1 MSNKPWLEKL
11 DLPAELRHLSNK
23 EISELIAEIRALI
36 IETAQSHDLH
46 YSSNLGIVE
55 LSTMIL
61 KVFDVHT
68 DKILYDTGHQTYA
81 HKILTG
87 RYKKFKTMREP
98 NGLAGLMNMDESK
111 HDHYSPGHSG
121 NILSVASG
129 LYQAYAQTNASKDNP
144 KKYINNKNI
153 VAVVGDA
160 AFANGLNFEALNDIS
175 YHKEPLIIILNDNE
189 MSISKPVGSMAKMFS
204 RLQSLQFFHLIE
216 RVLARTFNYNAT
228 YFAIYKSAI
237 WMQTRLIGK
246 NLFQNLGYHYIGPI
260 DGHNLKHLEGALKRA
275 RWFAKQGSVI
285 VHVKTIKGKGDLNAE
300 NDITGSSHSLNKNV
314 LKSFGMYATD
324 YLLELMN
331 AYEDIRVINPAM
343 ILSSN
348 CQNIIDAFPHRFTDV
363 GISEEHALSKA
374 SGMALAGLKVYVYIY
389 SSFLQRG
396 YDQLLHDISR
406 LGLSC
411 TLLIDRADLN
421 GYDGASH
428 HGIYDVGFLKTI
440 KDVVITSPRNINQ
453 LKQLLAISYQ
463 HQAGIFAIRYPKNN
477 AFMLEHNEYQVTT
490 GKWESMNLTDSDVVI
505 VSYGPYVNEIYNNVA
520 KPNNLN
526 LVNAIFIT
534 GYDRQQLLDILKK
547 YKHIIVYERIYG
559 DSGLVHDFYQAANE
573 LQVSTKIYGLHYQT
587 HIEHNSEELLD
598 AKHHMDC
605 DSLIVF
611 LKQHALIH

>member
-1 MSNKPWLEKL
+1 MWLNLLNCHEWMSVNMSNKPWLEKL

-237 WMQTRLIGK
+237 
-246 NLFQNLGYHYIGPI
+246 
-260 DGHNLKHLEGALKRA
+260 
-275 RWFAKQGSVI
+275 
-285 VHVKTIKGKGDLNAE
+285 
-300 NDITGSSHSLNKNV
+300 
-314 LKSFGMYATD
+314 
-324 YLLELMN
+324 
-331 AYEDIRVINPAM
+331 
-343 ILSSN
+343 
-348 CQNIIDAFPHRFTDV
+348 
-363 GISEEHALSKA
+363 
-374 SGMALAGLKVYVYIY
+374 
-389 SSFLQRG
+389 
-396 YDQLLHDISR
+396 
-406 LGLSC
+406 
-411 TLLIDRADLN
+411 
-421 GYDGASH
+421 
-428 HGIYDVGFLKTI
+428 
-440 KDVVITSPRNINQ
+440 
-453 LKQLLAISYQ
+453 
-463 HQAGIFAIRYPKNN
+463 
-477 AFMLEHNEYQVTT
+477 
-490 GKWESMNLTDSDVVI
+490 
-505 VSYGPYVNEIYNNVA
+505 
-520 KPNNLN
+520 
-526 LVNAIFIT
+526 
-534 GYDRQQLLDILKK
+534 
-547 YKHIIVYERIYG
+547 
-559 DSGLVHDFYQAANE
+559 
-573 LQVSTKIYGLHYQT
+573 
-587 HIEHNSEELLD
+587 
-598 AKHHMDC
+598 
-605 DSLIVF
+605 
-611 LKQHALIH
+611 